1 MGLLEDIKD
10 AIAIGLMI
18 GTAFIVYKLVTEG
31 PRAVGA
37 IVEQVQKQIGK
48 VVKAVEEVVGGT
60 AKRHLLIKCVSDVH
74 ERYAL
79 EYWAPLRLISQV
91 NRFCK
96 AAVRVVEA
104 GLYTLEEVL
113 ERLDR
118 LYKTYKDMGMEDAKA
133 LEHAL
138 KELKHQLLRELFWI
152 KKLTPR

>member
-1 MGLLEDIKD
+1 MGILEDVKD

-18 GTAFIVYKLVTEG
+18 ATAFIVYRLATEG

-37 IVEQVQKQIGK
+37 IVEQVKEQIGK
-48 VVKAVEEVVGGT
+48 AVKAVQEAVGGA
-60 AKRHLLIKCVSDVH
+60 AKSHLLIKCVSDIH

-79 EYWAPLRLISQV
+79 EYWAPLSLISQV

-96 AAVRVVEA
+96 TAIRVVEA

-138 KELKHQLLRELFWI
+138 KELRHELLREVWWA
-152 KKLTPR
+152 KRLTPR